1 MKIRKQGG
9 MSLIGFLLVL
19 AMVVFMVY
27 MGMRITPI
35 YLEYFSVVNAMDGL
49 AQERGSANY
58 SPFDIKRKILDRLY
72 VSYSDDNVKSEDI
85 RIVRNNGTWVRV
97 SYEVRKPMIGNI
109 DVIASFDR
117 QVMLSN

>member
-1 MKIRKQGG
+1 MKIRRQEG
-9 MSLIGFLLVL
+9 MSLIGFLLVR

-49 AQERGSANY
+49 AAERGSAKY

>member
-1 MKIRKQGG
+1 MKIRRQGG